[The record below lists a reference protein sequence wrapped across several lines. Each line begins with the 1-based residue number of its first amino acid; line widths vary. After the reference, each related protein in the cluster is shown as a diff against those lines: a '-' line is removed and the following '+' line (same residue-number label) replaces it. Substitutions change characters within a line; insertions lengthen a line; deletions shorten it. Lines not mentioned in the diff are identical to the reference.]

1 MTGISTAA
9 FTQRQQALYYVKLT
23 CVQVAFMTQAG
34 LDYDQCTADELNEA
48 IQPSGKPLWAL
59 LAQVEESKWNQQV
72 ALEIKQDPGN
82 RSFFKVQQLSTIF
95 TGS

>member
-1 MTGISTAA
+1 M
-9 FTQRQQALYYVKLT
+9 QALYQVEQI

-34 LDYDQCTADELNEA
+34 LDYDQCTSDELNET

-82 RSFFKVQQLSTIF
+82 RSFFKVH
-95 TGS
+95 GS